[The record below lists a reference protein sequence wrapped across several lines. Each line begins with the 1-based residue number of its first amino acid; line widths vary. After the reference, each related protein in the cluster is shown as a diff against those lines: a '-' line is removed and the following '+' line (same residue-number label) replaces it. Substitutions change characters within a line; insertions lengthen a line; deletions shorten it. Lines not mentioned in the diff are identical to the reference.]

1 VVEAPILIVAW
12 AITYLVHSTILFSIV
27 ACLERTRLL
36 RAVAAREYLWKLVLI
51 GALVSATVHVT
62 GGLSLGPAWS
72 RFADAVPAAPG
83 HATDSGTS
91 LSGWVTGS
99 AAGAAIRGAMTD
111 GSRWILLLLLLG
123 VVVALVRVA
132 GAAWLAHRE
141 LAGRISA
148 SRLQVLQ
155 MARLARERR
164 VPMPRLTVADAIPGP
179 VALVTAEIVLPV
191 WAEELEPEQQDAL
204 FAHELGHL
212 QRGDAYWALGAWL
225 LASLLWFQ
233 PLQHLARRRLRELAE
248 LQADAW
254 AARDENES
262 VALAECL
269 LFCAERVQA
278 HRSAAFG
285 AAMSA
290 GGPLWDRVDRL
301 LAGASSRAREV
312 PLLVRSACVVLVL
325 SAIAL
330 LPGISPDPLGAEIH
344 NDSARTSISCST
356 GGRVAIE
363 CKRRGYAMRM
373 RTTGEA
379 GFRADRTDLESLAPR
394 CRFELTE
401 RLAGVTRTYRIKSDA
416 FGQLAREF
424 EQSGR
429 SRAIGAAEQA
439 WIHEALERMYAI
451 RDVERV
457 LNSTATTGS

>member
-1 VVEAPILIVAW
+1 VVEAPVLIVAW
-12 AITYLVHSTILFSIV
+12 ALTYLVHSTILFSIV
-27 ACLERTRLL
+27 ALLERTRVL
-36 RAVAAREYLWKLVLI
+36 RLVAVREFLWKLVLV
-51 GALVSATVHVT
+51 GALVGASVQVT
-62 GGLSLGPAWS
+62 GGISIWPAWS
-72 RFADAVPAAPG
+72 RFAEAVPAAPG

-91 LSGWVTGS
+91 LSGWVMGS
-99 AAGAAIRGAMTD
+99 AAGAAVHGAMTD
-111 GSRWILLLLLLG
+111 GWRWILPLFLLG
-123 VVVALVRVA
+123 VVVALLRVA

-141 LAGRISA
+141 LARRVSA
-148 SRLQVLQ
+148 SRPQLLQLE
-155 MARLARERR
+155 RLARERK
-164 VPMPRLTVADAIPGP
+164 VPMPRLTIAEAIPGP

-191 WAEELEPEQQDAL
+191 WAEELEPEQQEAL

-269 LFCAERVQA
+269 LLCAERVQA

-290 GGPLWDRVDRL
+290 GGPLWERVDRL
-301 LAGASSRAREV
+301 LAGASSSVRQV
-312 PLLVRSACVVLVL
+312 PLLVRSVCVVLVL
-325 SAIAL
+325 GAIAL

-344 NDSARTSISCST
+344 TGSARTSISCST
-356 GGRVAIE
+356 PGRVEIE
-363 CKRRGYAMRM
+363 CKRRGYAMHM
-373 RTTGEA
+373 RTTGAA

-416 FGQLAREF
+416 SGQLARQF

-439 WIHEALERMYAI
+439 WIHEALERVFAI
-451 RDVERV
+451 RDAEQV
-457 LNSTATTGS
+457 LNATAATAP